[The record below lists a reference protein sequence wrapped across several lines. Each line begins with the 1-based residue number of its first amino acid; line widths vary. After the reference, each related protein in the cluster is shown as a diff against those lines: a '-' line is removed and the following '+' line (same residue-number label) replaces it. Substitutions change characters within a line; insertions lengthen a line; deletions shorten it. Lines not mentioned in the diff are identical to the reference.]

1 MKKRQDKSKT
11 DGGISLLLSII
22 VVFCILGAVV
32 FSVARKISTE
42 MSASEIQN
50 LSESLDLIEC
60 TIEAVLNT
68 GAWCSS
74 QKEWVSAV
82 PGIST
87 WKTFSVQMT

>member
-1 MKKRQDKSKT
+1 MLWG
-11 DGGISLLLSII
+11 GGISLLLSII

-32 FSVARKISTE
+32 FSVARSISTE
-42 MSASEIQN
+42 MSASEIQ
-50 LSESLDLIEC
+50 DLIEC

-68 GAWCSS
+68 GAWCSG